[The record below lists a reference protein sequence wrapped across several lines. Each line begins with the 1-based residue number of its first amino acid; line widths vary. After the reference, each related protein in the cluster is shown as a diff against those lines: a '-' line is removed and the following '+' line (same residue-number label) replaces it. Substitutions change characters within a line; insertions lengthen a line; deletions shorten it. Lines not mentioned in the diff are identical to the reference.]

1 MKSLIRRLNEKTD
14 KTLLDDKK
22 CMRQKNFI
30 DANVTSVMQD
40 VCVTLGQR
48 TIAKKY
54 GIYLFGIFIVVF
66 ILPFSIRRGRL
77 CVDFK
82 STMMINLMQETI
94 NYKKPQ

>member
-48 TIAKKY
+48 DNSKKIWHIPLWH
-54 GIYLFGIFIVVF
+54 IYCRIYFAI
-66 ILPFSIRRGRL
+66 
-77 CVDFK
+77 
-82 STMMINLMQETI
+82 QH
-94 NYKKPQ
+94 